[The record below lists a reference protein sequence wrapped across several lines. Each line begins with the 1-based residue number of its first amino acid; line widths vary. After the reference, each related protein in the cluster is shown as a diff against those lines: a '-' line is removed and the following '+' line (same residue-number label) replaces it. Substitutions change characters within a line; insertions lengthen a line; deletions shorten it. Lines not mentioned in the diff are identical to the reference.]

1 MIMRNDELNRIKD
14 ILRSRSDFLREN
26 YQVKRIGV
34 FGSVTRGE
42 QKRGSDIDIMVDFLI
57 TPGFFQFVRL
67 ERYLSRILGRKVDLV
82 TRKAIKPIIKSEIL
96 RDLSYV

>member
-1 MIMRNDELNRIKD
+1 MRNEELNRIKE

-34 FGSVTRGE
+34 FGSVIRGE

-57 TPGFFQFVRL
+57 TPGFFEFVRL
-67 ERYLSRILGRKVDLV
+67 ERYLSRILGKKVDLV
-82 TRKAIKPIIKSEIL
+82 TRKAIKPIIKNEIL

>member
-1 MIMRNDELNRIKD
+1 MRNDELNRIKD
-14 ILRSRSDFLREN
+14 ILRSRSDFLQEN

-42 QKRGSDIDIMVDFLI
+42 QKRGSDIDIMVDFLT
-57 TPGFFQFVRL
+57 TPGLFQFVRL

-82 TRKAIKPIIKSEIL
+82 TRKAIKPIIKSEVL

>member
-1 MIMRNDELNRIKD
+1 MRNDELNRIKE
-14 ILRSRSDFLREN
+14 ILRSRNDFLREN

-42 QKRGSDIDIMVDFLI
+42 QKRGSDIDSMVDFLT
-57 TPGFFQFVRL
+57 TPGLFQFVRL

-82 TRKAIKPIIKSEIL
+82 TRKAIKPIIKSEVL

>member
-1 MIMRNDELNRIKD
+1 MRNDELSRIKE

-34 FGSVTRGE
+34 FGSVTKGE

>member
-1 MIMRNDELNRIKD
+1 MRNDELNRIKE

-42 QKRGSDIDIMVDFLI
+42 QKRGSDIDIMVDFLT
-57 TPGFFQFVRL
+57 TPGLFQFVRL

-82 TRKAIKPIIKSEIL
+82 TRKAIKPIIKSEVL